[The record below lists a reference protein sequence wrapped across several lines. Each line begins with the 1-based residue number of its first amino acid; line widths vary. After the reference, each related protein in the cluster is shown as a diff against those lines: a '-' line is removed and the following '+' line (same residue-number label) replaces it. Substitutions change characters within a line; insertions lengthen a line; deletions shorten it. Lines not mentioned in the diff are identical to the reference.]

1 MKFLPEADALQELGL
16 ITELFFMAAYG
27 YILFTAAVLIGDGS
41 ERLLLLYGPGVV
53 GGLVIPILGA
63 IPDGAIIFFSGFG
76 TDKAEVQEKI
86 AVGVGTLVGSTVML
100 ITLPFAATI
109 WLGSRKLNAD
119 GTVNEGA
126 VRPAKWTSMQDGIRV
141 EDNLPMSSYIMMA
154 TSLTFL
160 IIQIPAF
167 WYISDK
173 ADRASGE
180 HTPALIGL
188 CVATLSFI
196 GYSVYQLTS
205 AASSERQKEKES
217 EARMAAWKRAMRGR
231 FTQSNKIVELIFH
244 KFDTDKTGTIEPNEL
259 KDGLESL
266 GLKLDRKD
274 LIDFMEKYDVDQSF
288 SISMDEFEKL
298 AQDVFFKQM
307 HSNTNLLSK
316 DLIGDGER
324 NGLVPSEIK
333 LVKSKDK
340 ANFGSVDENNVKV
353 NLEQFEEAFSTSSN
367 MDVNSSGQHV
377 TFSDDESDEEEF
389 LEMTDSQLRNKALLL
404 LAAGTLL
411 VTVFSDPMV
420 EAISAFAGTTGIPA
434 FYVSFVVTPLA
445 SNAAEVLA
453 SLRFATKKSVNC
465 VTLSLSSLY
474 GAACMNNTFCLGIFF
489 ALIWLQNLEWD
500 FTAETITN
508 LTVIWLVGLSG
519 TKPYYRNWQGWY
531 IASLYIVAIVMIVF
545 LTFLDK

>member
-1 MKFLPEADALQELGL
+1 MKFLPEADALQDLGL
-16 ITELFFMAAYG
+16 ITECFFLAAYG
-27 YILFTAAVLIGDGS
+27 YILFTAANLIGDGS

-119 GTVNEGA
+119 GSVNEGA
-126 VRPAKWTSMQDGIRV
+126 VRPAKYTSMQDGIRV

-167 WYISDK
+167 WYIDDK
-173 ADRASGE
+173 PDRVAGE

-188 CVATLSFI
+188 CVSALSFI

-205 AASSERQKEKES
+205 AASSERQREKES
-217 EARMAAWKRAMRGR
+217 EARMAVWKRAMTGR
-231 FTQSNKIVELIFH
+231 FTQSDRVIELIFN
-244 KFDTDKTGTIEPNEL
+244 KFDKDNTGTIEPDEL
-259 KDGLESL
+259 KDGLENL

-288 SISMDEFEKL
+288 SICMDEFEKL

-307 HSNTNLLSK
+307 RSGTDILSK
-316 DLIGDGER
+316 DFVGDGER
-324 NGLVPSEIK
+324 NRLVPTEIK
-333 LVKSKDK
+333 LITPKDK
-340 ANFGSVDENNVKV
+340 ANFGSVDENLKV
-353 NLEQFEEAFSTSSN
+353 NLTEEVEEAFSPTPQVVDSP
-367 MDVNSSGQHV
+367 DQPHV
-377 TFSDDESDEEEF
+377 SFSDDESDEEDF
-389 LEMTDSQLRNKALLL
+389 LELTDSQLRNKALLL
-404 LAAGTLL
+404 LAGGTLL

-453 SLRFATKKSVNC
+453 SLRFATKKSVSC

-474 GAACMNNTFCLGIFF
+474 GAACMNNTFCLAIFF

-500 FTAETITN
+500 FTAETLTN
-508 LTVIWLVGLSG
+508 LFVIWVVGLSG
-519 TKPYYRNWQGWY
+519 TKPYYRNWQGWF
-531 IASLYIVAIVMIVF
+531 IASLYLVAIVMIV
-545 LTFLDK
+545 LLKFLDK